1 MADYLTTTAEL
12 TSVADAIRQRG
23 GTSALLSYPEE
34 YIAAILAI
42 PSGGD
47 TVDDSNFIIT
57 LTRTSWVSDADQMWE
72 PDCTFAEAKA
82 AYDAGKTI
90 IFYADYGD
98 EGEKAVLSFYVEE
111 IQSF

>member
-42 PSGGD
+42 PNGGD
-47 TVDDSNFIIT
+47 TVVVEYEDENGHTVLEVTGVDLSQDSIT
-57 LTRTSWVSDADQMWE
+57 
-72 PDCTFAEAKA
+72 A
-82 AYDAGKTI
+82 AT
-90 IFYADYGD
+90 
-98 EGEKAVLSFYVEE
+98 
-111 IQSF
+111 